1 MHELISSFS
10 LVAIA
15 EIGDKTQI
23 LSIILAARYRKFWP
37 IFFGILL
44 ATLLNH
50 GASAYIGKLI
60 ADFIDQDVLKYIVA
74 ITFIA
79 LGIWI
84 LKPDGCPDEHCKT
97 SGMGAFTASLVAFFL
112 AEIGDKTQLV
122 TITLGARFD
131 DTLVVTIG
139 TTLGMMAANIPA
151 LLLGQK
157 ILRAVPLDKIRII
170 SSILFI
176 GFGISSLFL

>member
-1 MHELISSFS
+1 MNAFLSSFS
-10 LVAIA
+10 LVSIA

-37 IFFGILL
+37 IFFGIVL

-60 ADFIDQDVLKYIVA
+60 SSFIDMNVMKYIVA
-74 ITFIA
+74 VTFIG

-84 LKPDGCPDEHCKT
+84 LKPDGCPDEQCKVAK
-97 SGMGAFTASLVAFFL
+97 MGAFSASLIAFFL
-112 AEIGDKTQLV
+112 AEIGDKTQIA
-122 TITLGARFD
+122 TITLGARFHE
-131 DTLVVTIG
+131 TGIIILG
-139 TTLGMMAANIPA
+139 TTLGMIAANVPA

-157 ILRAVPLDKIRII
+157 ILKVIPLDKIRII

-176 GFGISSLFL
+176 GFGILSLV